1 MPKMPVMEAA
11 VKVLESEGV
20 EVAFGIPG
28 AAILP
33 FYKALSTSDKIKHL
47 TMRHEEGATHAADG
61 WARVTGKVGVA
72 IGTSGPAG
80 TNMITGLYTCMAD
93 SIPIVCITGQ
103 ALRANLH
110 KEAFQA
116 VNIAEIA
123 KPVTKKSYCVMEA
136 AQIPQVFREAFRIA
150 REGRPGP
157 VLIDLPLDVQ
167 RGEVEYDPDIDAP
180 LEVFKPSPDARKIR
194 RAMEM
199 FLKAERPI
207 LMMGGGVMLARA
219 SQQFV
224 ELAEYLQVPVIPTYM
239 AEGGIPFNHP
249 LYGGRV
255 GLQTN
260 TRGGNKLFLE
270 SDLVLGIGCRFAERH
285 TGDLAVYRGERK
297 FIHIDIEPGVI
308 GKVFPAD
315 LGIVA
320 DAKLAVESLTRVAKE
335 LTPKRAPSAWS
346 TRAADYKR
354 RFRRKMDFDQVPIK
368 PQRAFKEINAFF
380 DSDTIFVTAIGLY
393 QIWSGQFQE
402 IQRPYT
408 YFCCGQAGPLGWE
421 VPACLGIKLGNP
433 DAQVVG
439 IVGDYSFQFLLGDL
453 ATAVQNNVPYVIV
466 LLNNGYLS
474 LIRQPSKYVY
484 QMNYAVDIG
493 YRDGYGPDFI
503 KIVEGFGGR
512 GRRVLEP
519 EEIKPALAWA
529 VEESNR
535 RKTPVIVEICE
546 DRETDAAMGVS
557 IDRIVERDPV
567 IDLPAEGPVREPV
580 AVHWSAG
587 NAVRV
592 SHSRA
597 RCAGGHLT
605 DTVHNRSSNVE

>member
-11 VKVLESEGV
+11 VKILESERV
-20 EVAFGIPG
+20 EVVSGIPG

-33 FYKALSTSDKIKHL
+33 LYKALSKSTKIRHL

-61 WARVTGKVGVA
+61 WARITGKVGVA

-123 KPVTKKSYCVMEA
+123 KPVTKKSYCIMEA

-167 RGEVEYDPDIDAP
+167 RGEVEYDPDIDAA
-180 LEVFKPSPDARKIR
+180 LEAFKPSPDARKIR
-194 RAMEM
+194 RAVEM
-199 FLKAERPI
+199 LLKADRPI

-219 SQQFV
+219 SQPFV
-224 ELAEYLQVPVIPTYM
+224 ELAEYLQIPVIPTYM
-239 AEGGIPFNHP
+239 AEGGIAFDHP
-249 LYGGRV
+249 LHGGRV

-297 FIHIDIEPGVI
+297 FIHIDIEPTVI

-315 LGIVA
+315 LGIIA
-320 DAKLAVESLTRVAKE
+320 DAKLAVEALSRTAKE
-335 LTPKRAPSAWS
+335 MTTKRAPSEWS
-346 TRAADYKR
+346 KTAADYKH
-354 RFRRKMDFDQVPIK
+354 RFQRKMDFDQVPIK
-368 PQRAFKEINAFF
+368 PQRAFKEINEFF
-380 DSDTIFVTAIGLY
+380 GADTIFVTAIGLY

-402 IQRPYT
+402 IQKPYT

-421 VPACLGIKLGNP
+421 VPACLGIKLGKP
-433 DAQVVG
+433 GAQVVG
-439 IVGDYSFQFLLGDL
+439 IVGDYTFQFLLGDL
-453 ATAVQNNVPYVIV
+453 ATAVQNNVPYVMV
-466 LLNNGYLS
+466 MLNNGYLS
-474 LIRQPSKYVY
+474 LIRQPSKYLS

-493 YRDGYGPDFI
+493 YGDGYGPDFV
-503 KIVEGFGGR
+503 KIVEGFGGL
-512 GRRVLEP
+512 GKRVIRP

-535 RKTPVIVEICE
+535 RKIPVLVEIRE

-557 IDRIVERDPV
+557 IDKIVERDPV
-567 IDLPAEGPVREPV
+567 IHLASEAPVREP
-580 AVHWSAG
+580 A
-587 NAVRV
+587 
-592 SHSRA
+592 
-597 RCAGGHLT
+597 
-605 DTVHNRSSNVE
+605 TVD

>member
-1 MPKMPVMEAA
+1 MAKMPVMEAA
-11 VKVLESEGV
+11 VKILESEGV
-20 EVAFGIPG
+20 DVAFGIPG

-33 FYKALSTSDKIKHL
+33 LYKALSKSSKIKHL

-61 WARVTGKVGVA
+61 WARITGKVGVA

-80 TNMITGLYTCMAD
+80 TNMITGLYTCLAD

-103 ALRANLH
+103 ALKANLH

-116 VNIAEIA
+116 VDIAEIA
-123 KPVTKKSYCVMEA
+123 RPVAKKTYCVKEV
-136 AQIPQVFREAFRIA
+136 AQVPQVFREAFRIA

-180 LEVFKPSPDARKIR
+180 LEIFKPSPDARKIR
-194 RAMEM
+194 RAVEM
-199 FLKAERPI
+199 LLKAERPI

-219 SQQFV
+219 SEQFV
-224 ELAEYLQVPVIPTYM
+224 ELAEYLQIPVIPTYM
-239 AEGGIPFNHP
+239 AEGGIASDHP

-270 SDLVLGIGCRFAERH
+270 SDLVLAVGARFAERH
-285 TGDLAVYRGERK
+285 TGDLAVYRGQRK
-297 FIHIDIEPGVI
+297 FIHIDIEPTVI

-320 DAKLAVESLTRVAKE
+320 DAKLAVEALKRVAKE
-335 LTPKRAPSAWS
+335 MTPKRSSGEWS
-346 TRAADYKR
+346 KKAADYKR

-368 PQRAFKEINAFF
+368 PQRVFKEINEFF

-402 IQRPYT
+402 IQKPYT

-421 VPACLGIKLGNP
+421 VPACLGIKIGKP
-433 DAQVVG
+433 GAQVVG

-466 LLNNGYLS
+466 MLNNGYLS

-484 QMNYAVDIG
+484 EMNYAVDIG
-493 YRDGYGPDFI
+493 YGDGYGPDFV
-503 KIVEGFGGR
+503 KIVEGFGGL
-512 GRRVLEP
+512 GRRVIKP

-529 VEESNR
+529 VRESNAR
-535 RKTPVIVEICE
+535 RIPVLVEIRE
-546 DRETDAAMGVS
+546 DRDTDAAMGVS
-557 IDRIVERDPV
+557 IDKIVERDPV
-567 IDLPAEGPVREPV
+567 IDIPADAPV
-580 AVHWSAG
+580 AVPAAIG
-587 NAVRV
+587 
-592 SHSRA
+592 
-597 RCAGGHLT
+597 
-605 DTVHNRSSNVE
+605 